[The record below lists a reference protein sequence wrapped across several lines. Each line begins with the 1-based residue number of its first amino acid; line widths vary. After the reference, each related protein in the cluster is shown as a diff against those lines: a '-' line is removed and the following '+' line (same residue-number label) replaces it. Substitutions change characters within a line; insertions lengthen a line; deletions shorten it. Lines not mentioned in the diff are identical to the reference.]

1 MVPTPCTQKT
11 STLNPHN
18 GRLLEMKGLL
28 DNTTSQRKLF
38 GVLGVLSM
46 LLINMPAAHGAP
58 PKYQLHEDARF
69 ESVWVEQDVR
79 VDGKKGMRIH
89 AKFVVKNSLNVSCKL
104 IAMFYT
110 RDGAFLKA
118 DGQSDYTTPEGHVST
133 YVNVKP
139 SFSSTRYA
147 DKRLFIPYE
156 AFNIKTSGMYLLKFV
171 LFVERNVHGKEFETI
186 GHSADFNFTYAVQKP
201 Q

>member
-1 MVPTPCTQKT
+1 MKVIV
-11 STLNPHN
+11 HN
-18 GRLLEMKGLL
+18 VV
-28 DNTTSQRKLF
+28 SQRMLF
-38 GVLGVLSM
+38 SFLCAISI
-46 LLINMPAAHGAP
+46 LLINMPAADGAP
-58 PKYQLHEDARF
+58 LQYQSIEDAKF

-104 IAMFYT
+104 IAQFYT
-110 RDGAFLKA
+110 RDDAFLKA
-118 DGQSDYTTPEGHVST
+118 GGQPDYTSPDGHVYT

-156 AFNIKTSGMYLLKFV
+156 AFNLESGMHLLKFV

-186 GHSADFNFTYAVQKP
+186 GHSANFNFQYAVQKP

>member
-1 MVPTPCTQKT
+1 MGMLIDKAI
-11 STLNPHN
+11 
-18 GRLLEMKGLL
+18 
-28 DNTTSQRKLF
+28 SQRKLF
-38 GVLGVLSM
+38 SFLCVISI

-58 PKYQLHEDARF
+58 PKYQLHEDAKF

-104 IAMFYT
+104 IAMFY
-110 RDGAFLKA
+110 RDDAFLKA
-118 DGQSDYTTPEGHVST
+118 DPKTDGQSDYATTEGHVST

-139 SFSSTRYA
+139 SFNSTRYA

-156 AFNIKTSGMYLLKFV
+156 AFNLKSGMYLLKFV

-186 GHSADFNFTYAVQKP
+186 GHSADFNFKYAVQKP
-201 Q
+201 D